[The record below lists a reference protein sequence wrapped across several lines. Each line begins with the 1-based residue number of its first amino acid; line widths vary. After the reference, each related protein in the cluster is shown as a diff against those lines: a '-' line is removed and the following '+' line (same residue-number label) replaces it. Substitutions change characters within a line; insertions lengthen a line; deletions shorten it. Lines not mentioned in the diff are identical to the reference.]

1 MLMLLMT
8 KSQMFEQIEVC
19 ICFPPLTETFIHF
32 SPVCL
37 QYLTISS
44 LFWQSAT
51 LTSKSLKISDLQQPC
66 LSPCY
71 GHAYRT
77 WLEE

>member
-8 KSQMFEQIEVC
+8 KSHSQMFEQIEVC

-44 LFWQSAT
+44 VLA
-51 LTSKSLKISDLQQPC
+51 
-66 LSPCY
+66 
-71 GHAYRT
+71 
-77 WLEE
+77 